1 MLCELYL
8 NKAVKERKK
17 ERGKKKER
25 KERRKE
31 GKKRKRN
38 GGVSLSLLYGH
49 GDVTIAF
56 PFLQ

>member
-1 MLCELYL
+1 M
-8 NKAVKERKK
+8 KERKK